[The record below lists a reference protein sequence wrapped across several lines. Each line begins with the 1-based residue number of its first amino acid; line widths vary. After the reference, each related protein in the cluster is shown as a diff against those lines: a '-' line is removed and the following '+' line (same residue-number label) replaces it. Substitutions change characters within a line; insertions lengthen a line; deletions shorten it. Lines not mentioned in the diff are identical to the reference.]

1 LISCSIGV
9 ATVSAT
15 VCADA
20 PGYCAVTTTVGG
32 AICGY
37 SEIGRVVY
45 AITPTTS
52 ITMDSTIASTGWL
65 IDRRPRF
72 IALRPAWRLACRP
85 GAPAAPPLAR
95 CAATPSGRHAPAAG
109 RRRSPD

>member
-1 LISCSIGV
+1 MSSTPLISCSIGV

-20 PGYCAVTTTVGG
+20 PGYCVLTTTVGG

-37 SEIGRVVY
+37 SEIGSVVY
-45 AITPTTS
+45 EIAPTTS
-52 ITMDSTIASTGWL
+52 NTMDSTIASTGWL

-72 IALRPAWRLACRP
+72 IALRLAWRLAQ
-85 GAPAAPPLAR
+85 GLAWPLAR
-95 CAATPSGRHAPAAG
+95 HAAR
-109 RRRSPD
+109 